1 MADNRIKLFSS
12 PDKVI
17 RKNIKA
23 GDRIFIDMDDTIVD
37 HSAIMGEV
45 ESGNITRENASAANI
60 LRLSTPHKG
69 CVEVI
74 GKLSKKYDLYIL
86 TGSSFPK
93 PGQPFNQMDW
103 KYDWI
108 RKYFG
113 PDSKNIFYNRIIFCT
128 HKELLIPSGAYLID
142 NNLYERNGTDQ
153 WNRKNKLIHFGN
165 SQFPDWEA
173 VGKFLL

>member
-37 HSAIMGEV
+37 RRMIKSRIQ
-45 ESGNITRENASAANI
+45 SGDASAKDI
-60 LRLSTPHKG
+60 LELSVPYKG
-69 CVEVI
+69 CVEVVE
-74 GKLSKKYDLYIL
+74 KLSKKYDLYIL
-86 TGSSFPK
+86 TGGNFPK
-93 PGQPFNQMDW
+93 PGSTFNDMDW

-113 PDSKNIFYNRIIFCT
+113 PDDKNIFYNKIIFCV
-128 HKELLIPSGAYLID
+128 HKELLLPSGSYLID
-142 NNLYERNGTDQ
+142 NLNYERTGTDE
-153 WNRKNKLIHFGN
+153 WNKKEKLIHFGN